1 MRTTPRL
8 AVPLRLTLA
17 AILTAGALLSGCVAA
32 AAGAGAG
39 AGIYLTSRGASSI
52 VQGSVEQVADRT
64 ATAFTAMGIE
74 RVSRTVQED
83 GSEITIEGETDE
95 LEVTVEIERE
105 DRGTSNVQTA
115 ARRNLVQWDKEFA
128 RSLLERI
135 ISG

>member
-1 MRTTPRL
+1 MTSRFSRP
-8 AVPLRLTLA
+8 VTLS
-17 AILTAGALLSGCVAA
+17 AILISIAVLSGCFAA

-52 VQGSVEQVADRT
+52 VQGSVAQVAERT
-64 ATAFTAMGIE
+64 DAAFSAMGIE
-74 RVSRTVQED
+74 PVSRTVKED
-83 GSEITIEGETDE
+83 GSEVTIEGKTDE

-105 DRGTSNVQTA
+105 DSGTSNVQTA

-135 ISG
+135 IGG